1 MSNNKRVICELNELT
16 QSAISISYNNAVSE
30 IINVWF
36 ESLTNCER
44 DESTARLTFAI
55 SELLDIST
63 SKINRALE
71 KIHELKHHTNGI

>member
-1 MSNNKRVICELNELT
+1 MNNNERVIHELNELT
-16 QSAISISYNNAVSE
+16 QSAISYNNAVSE
-30 IINVWF
+30 IISVWF

-55 SELLDIST
+55 SELLDSST

>member
-1 MSNNKRVICELNELT
+1 MNNNERVIHELNELT
-16 QSAISISYNNAVSE
+16 QSAISYNNAVSE

-36 ESLTNCER
+36 ESLTNHER
-44 DESTARLTFAI
+44 DESTARLNFAI

-63 SKINRALE
+63 SNINRALE

>member
-16 QSAISISYNNAVSE
+16 QSAISYNNAVSE

-36 ESLTNCER
+36 ESLTNYER

-71 KIHELKHHTNGI
+71 KITN